1 MSLTSLSTPNRTGTS
16 GVSRRTRTGSWF
28 PRTRTSSTS
37 RIALM
42 TRDDCS
48 GCEWAIAEPPL
59 CSSDSNRPGQ
69 ASRIHSQ
76 RVTASFSSAEFHRGR
91 HGATSILP
99 HTTASTASL
108 NEQSVAA
115 PLGCPR
121 TRTQPVGRYSS
132 SSMVIRESCP
142 RRRLSDRVRVRVRSP
157 SANANG
163 VVPPSPG
170 LAEARGL
177 PGVRSTRPI
186 PPQRGC
192 GLPQLRP
199 APSAVLIPSFM
210 ATPPPSTPSAHKR
223 GLRAV
228 QSASCTPSNRAGR

>member
-16 GVSRRTRTGSWF
+16 GFSRRTRTGSWF

-37 RIALM
+37 RIVLM
-42 TRDDCS
+42 TPDDCS

-91 HGATSILP
+91 HGAASILP
-99 HTTASTASL
+99 YTTAGTASL
-108 NEQSVAA
+108 NEQSVTA
-115 PLGCPR
+115 PLGYPR
-121 TRTQPVGRYSS
+121 TRTRPQPVGLYSYSS
-132 SSMVIRESCP
+132 IVIRESCP
-142 RRRLSDRVRVRVRSP
+142 RRRPSVRVRVRVRLRSA

-163 VVPPSPG
+163 VLPLSPG

-177 PGVRSTRPI
+177 PWVRSTRPI
-186 PPQRGC
+186 QPQRGC
-192 GLPQLRP
+192 GH
-199 APSAVLIPSFM
+199 
-210 ATPPPSTPSAHKR
+210 PPPTSPPRDKDRPPTHSR
-223 GLRAV
+223 
-228 QSASCTPSNRAGR
+228 

>member
-1 MSLTSLSTPNRTGTS
+1 MTP
-16 GVSRRTRTGSWF
+16 
-28 PRTRTSSTS
+28 
-37 RIALM
+37 
-42 TRDDCS
+42 DDCS

-59 CSSDSNRPGQ
+59 CSSDSNKPGQ

-121 TRTQPVGRYSS
+121 TRTRTQPVGRYSYS
-132 SSMVIRESCP
+132 GAGIRESCP
-142 RRRLSDRVRVRVRSP
+142 RRRPSNRVQVRVRVRVRVRSA

-170 LAEARGL
+170 LAKARGL
-177 PGVRSTRPI
+177 PLVRSTRPI

-199 APSAVLIPSFM
+199 APSAVFIPSFM
-210 ATPPPSTPSAHKR
+210 ATPPPSTPSAHRR

-228 QSASCTPSNRAGR
+228 QSASCTPSTQAGR